1 VLKIRRFGAK
11 KLKSGRETKHS

>member
-11 KLKSGRETKHS
+11 KLKSGRETKHI